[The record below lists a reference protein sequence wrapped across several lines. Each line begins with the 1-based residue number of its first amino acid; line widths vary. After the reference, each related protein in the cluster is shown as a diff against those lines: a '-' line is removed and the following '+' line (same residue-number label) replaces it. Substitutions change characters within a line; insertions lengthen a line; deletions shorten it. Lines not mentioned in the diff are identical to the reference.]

1 MNKKQLIVTSVL
13 VSLMLI
19 LVMAQRL
26 FEEKFKQVS
35 ISGNGVSKSIDYNLE
50 DNYAIALP
58 EEWNVCQTESGGDYI
73 SYTADFKDNDNN
85 IAGIIYIINT
95 NTDVKAFAERDLKNQ
110 SLEYSN
116 LELTPVKV
124 KGHLGVMSQYNT
136 NIKDGYNF
144 KNTCYYLELGENK
157 ILKVLFNC
165 KTSSYNEDKKEI
177 FDSIISSIQA
187 RK

>member
-19 LVMAQRL
+19 LVVAQRL
-26 FEEKFKQVS
+26 FKEKFEQVS
-35 ISGNGVSKSIDYNLE
+35 INENGVSKSIDYNLE
-50 DNYAIALP
+50 DNYVIALP
-58 EEWNVCQTESGGDYI
+58 EEWNLCQNESRQDYI
-73 SYTADFKDNDNN
+73 SYTADFKDKDNN
-85 IAGIIYIINT
+85 VAGIIYIINT
-95 NTDVKAFAERDLKNQ
+95 DTDVKTFAERDLKNQ

-136 NIKDGYNF
+136 NIKNGYNF
-144 KNTCYYLELGENK
+144 KNTCYYLELGENR

-165 KTSSYNEDKKEI
+165 KINSYNEGKKEI
-177 FDSIISSIQA
+177 FD
-187 RK
+187 